1 MRIDSFEIMRATIV
15 STAGV
20 ILNAVGQ
27 AVYAIKYTDKG
38 KVQLGLRA
46 LPGGERSYSYRGVPR
61 PCRGGYEAEPVGSFV
76 SLWTVASSSLHVG
89 TWRWAFGQ
97 PKDGTKEPTL

>member
-20 ILNAVGQ
+20 ILNVVGQ

-46 LPGGERSYSYRGVPR
+46 LPR

-76 SLWTVASSSLHVG
+76 PLWTVASSSLPPSG
-89 TWRWAFGQ
+89 GFCSTGLMQLCTA
-97 PKDGTKEPTL
+97 